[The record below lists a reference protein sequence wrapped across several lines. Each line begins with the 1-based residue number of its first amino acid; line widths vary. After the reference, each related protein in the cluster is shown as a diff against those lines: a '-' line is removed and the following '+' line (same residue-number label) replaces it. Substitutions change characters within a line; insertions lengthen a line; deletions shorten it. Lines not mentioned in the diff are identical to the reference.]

1 MDTHTTLK
9 GCIFINAI
17 SLFVLIVFCVHFSD
31 SNVAFMKYGP
41 QTSLV
46 VLGVTIDTWT
56 RYLLLQLFI
65 CCFQVTD
72 VIINEF
78 ANPILGFNVYN
89 PDKKEITEFT
99 KFQLQFYCQSMW
111 FITNIK
117 TALMLLVSISQ
128 VDIAISK
135 VVYAEIT
142 SIFTIRSLINAKTF
156 LPLETKNRNDM
167 LQEILLEN

>member
-1 MDTHTTLK
+1 
-9 GCIFINAI
+9 
-17 SLFVLIVFCVHFSD
+17 
-31 SNVAFMKYGP
+31 
-41 QTSLV
+41 
-46 VLGVTIDTWT
+46 
-56 RYLLLQLFI
+56 
-65 CCFQVTD
+65 
-72 VIINEF
+72 
-78 ANPILGFNVYN
+78 
-89 PDKKEITEFT
+89 
-99 KFQLQFYCQSMW
+99 MW

-135 VVYAEIT
+135 VIYAEIT